1 MELQHTGNASL
12 TLITTTKQMKQTEQ
26 TGAARMKMSWLSLR
40 VAALCLFVISIAAP
54 FAAQEAR
61 PAGIAPGRAAVA
73 KPSSRL
79 SLADAAALVTEF
91 DVNGMKVLV
100 KRREGS
106 QTVVAGLFI
115 KGGARNIT
123 AANAGIENVMLD
135 AVSEA
140 SVNFPRQRLR
150 AELSRMATAISS
162 GINYDYSAL
171 TLASTRP
178 NFDRSWE
185 IFTDVALRPAFIAED
200 VERVRS
206 RIVLSIRDDADTP
219 DSYLQVLQAR
229 VAYAG
234 HPYLNDPRGTAESVS
249 HLSAEDLR
257 RYHKQMMET
266 SRLLLVVVGD
276 LDPQLLR
283 QRIAASF
290 GKLPRGD
297 YHPTSLPELS
307 FAAPTVEVTERDLPT
322 NYVQGVFAAPDLASP
337 DVYPMR
343 VATSILQNRL
353 FVEIRARRN
362 LSYAPDAFLWSQG
375 ANLGGVSVSSTD
387 ANQSVRIMLDEIAR
401 LQREPISQDELKGT
415 VQHYLTRYYLGQE
428 TNAAQAG
435 ELAQSELLGGGWRN
449 STVFMERIRAV
460 TPADVQRVAQK
471 YMHNIRFVVL
481 GNPKS
486 IDPKIFTG
494 G

>member
-1 MELQHTGNASL
+1 MELQHTGNP
-12 TLITTTKQMKQTEQ
+12 TLILFETMKQTR
-26 TGAARMKMSWLSLR
+26 AAGRKKTWLWRRM
-40 VAALCLFVISIAAP
+40 AALCLLVISLAAP
-54 FAAQEAR
+54 LVAQEAQ
-61 PAGIAPGRAAVA
+61 PAGVATRPLALAKAPA
-73 KPSSRL
+73 
-79 SLADAAALVTEF
+79 LADAAALVSEF
-91 DVNGMKVLV
+91 DVNGLKVLI

-106 QTVVAGLFI
+106 QSVVAGLFI
-115 KGGARNIT
+115 NGGARNVT
-123 AANAGIENVMLD
+123 AANAGIEDLMLD
-135 AVSEA
+135 ASSEA
-140 SVNFPRQRLR
+140 TVNFPRQRLR
-150 AELSRMATAISS
+150 SELSRMGTSISS

-171 TLASTRP
+171 TLASTRT

-185 IFTDVALRPAFIAED
+185 IFTDVALRPAFAAED
-200 VERVRS
+200 VERVRD
-206 RIVLSIRDDADTP
+206 RLVLSLRDDSDTP

-234 HPYLNDPRGTAESVS
+234 HPYLNDPRGTVETISRLTAAD
-249 HLSAEDLR
+249 LS
-257 RYHKQMMET
+257 RYHKQVMET
-266 SRLLLVVVGD
+266 SRLLLVIVGD

-297 YHPTSLPELS
+297 YRPVLLPGLS
-307 FAAPTVEVTERDLPT
+307 FAASTVEVTAREIPT
-322 NYVQGVFAAPDLASP
+322 TYVQGVFAAPGLASA

-353 FVEIRARRN
+353 FVEIRAKRN
-362 LSYAPDAFLWSQG
+362 LSYAPEAFLWSQG
-375 ANLGGVSVSSTD
+375 SNLGGISVSSTD

-401 LQREPISQDELKGT
+401 LQREPISQEELKGT

-435 ELAQSELLGGGWRN
+435 ELAQAELLGNGWRN
-449 STVFMERIRAV
+449 SRAFMEKISTV
-460 TPADVQRVAQK
+460 TPADVERVAQK

-486 IDPKIFTG
+486 IETKIFTRD
-494 G
+494 